1 MSDIQSV
8 VDRIYR
14 DFLQPPGEQPSRF
27 TLDTGG
33 AEVALSASSS
43 SDDILIDAGHGL
55 SNGEQIQFTA
65 LTGGAGLDTFT
76 RYYVISAT
84 TGTFQLSLT
93 SGGSAINFTTDISA
107 ATYVKI
113 DSLSAAGTLVW
124 VDTSLLAPEEED
136 LIAEGTLLEIESE
149 LVLVTAISGTSP
161 NFELT
166 LRRGMYDTTA
176 AAHAADVFVYLAD
189 GDYIPRHSVFTAVA
203 DAVESLWP
211 DLWTVGV
218 EETFADSQAIELPAV
233 AGEILDM
240 LVQDGARWRREGSWD
255 EFQDFPLSST
265 GNAVQ
270 VAGVPN
276 NSSIQ
281 VYYKKKTTR
290 PTTEA
295 DLLATLGVE
304 SGWVKLLVLQAVAQL
319 VSRADLSKATVDFIT
334 QALEAEAGGPI
345 GAGADIRNALVQFAE
360 FQLQPLKR
368 QLQLKQHDRLIIEA
382 Y

>member
-1 MSDIQSV
+1 MTDIASV

-14 DFLQPPGEQPSRF
+14 DFLSPPGEQPSRF

-55 SNGEQIQFTA
+55 SNGDQIQFTA
-65 LTGGAGLDTFT
+65 LTGGAGLSTFT
-76 RYYVISAT
+76 RYYVVSST

-93 SGGSAINFTTDISA
+93 SGGSAVNFTTDISA
-107 ATYVKI
+107 ATYVEI
-113 DSLSAAGTLVW
+113 TSLSAAGTTVW
-124 VDTSLLAPEEED
+124 VDTTLLAPEEED
-136 LIAEGTLLEIESE
+136 MIAGGTLLEIESE
-149 LVLVTAISGTSP
+149 LVLVTAVSGTSP

-166 LRRGMYDTTA
+166 VRRGMYDTTA
-176 AAHAADVFVYLAD
+176 VVHAADVFVYLTD
-189 GDYIPRHSVFTAVA
+189 ENYIPRHSVFVAVA

-218 EETFADSQAIELPAV
+218 EETFSDSTAIELPAV
-233 AGEILDM
+233 AGEVLDM
-240 LVQDGARWRREGSWD
+240 LVLSGSQWSRHGTWL
-255 EFQDFPLSST
+255 EIQDFPLSST
-265 GNAVQ
+265 GNAIQ
-270 VAGVPN
+270 VAGVPSN
-276 NSSIQ
+276 APLQ
-281 VYYKKKTTR
+281 VYYKKKTVR
-290 PTTEA
+290 PTAET
-295 DLLATLGVE
+295 DTLASVNVE
-304 SGWVKLLVLQAVAQL
+304 TGWVKLLVVQAVAQL

-334 QALEAEAGGPI
+334 QALEAEAAGPI
-345 GAGADIRNALVQFAE
+345 GSGADIRNALVQYAE